1 MFNLFKKK
9 EIPQSQAEAI
19 KEKAAKTKAQA
30 TLLFLRA
37 NGLDDV
43 IQLMDSSAQALQD
56 GRFRDFNGLHQK
68 IVQRL
73 TAIKGNVAGG
83 DVVTLPTG
91 EAVHAID
98 KQMAAGDEGAVP
110 AQYKDA
116 MADYYRSLVQT
127 K

>member
-1 MFNLFKKK
+1 MH
-9 EIPQSQAEAI
+9 
-19 KEKAAKTKAQA
+19 
-30 TLLFLRA
+30 A

-43 IQLMDSSAQALQD
+43 IHLMDSSAQALQD

-73 TAIKGNVAGG
+73 TAIKGNVTGG
-83 DVVTLPTG
+83 DVVALPTG